1 VTRRPSK
8 WIVFGIVAVGVLMAT
23 IDSSIVN
30 VSLPVIARG
39 FGVPLGGAVEWVVI
53 AYLVVVA
60 SLLLTVGRISDV
72 AGRRRVWAAGLA
84 TFTAASAL
92 CGAAPSLGA
101 LVGFRALQGIGSA
114 GTMAVS
120 PAMLVAAF
128 PPEQRG
134 RALGLNAV
142 VVGLG
147 ISLGPTLG
155 GVITEHFGWRW
166 IFYVNVPLGI
176 LGVAASLRVLPHET
190 AETRQRVDWVGA
202 LLLAAGLG
210 GLTAGLSF
218 GPELGWSSAPLLVCG
233 VLAIAGIA
241 GLVARVV
248 LADQPLV
255 DPRLWQNRVFASAS
269 VSLLLAFIATFAVAV
284 FLPFYLVQLRGFSAQ
299 RAGLLLTP
307 LPLTIAVV
315 SPVTGS
321 LADRFGTQKLAAGGM
336 FLAAAG
342 LAWLAFLE
350 VDASIPRIVGNLL
363 LIGVGQAAFQPPN
376 NSALM
381 GAAPRDRQGVAA
393 GVLAT
398 GRTLGQSLSVA
409 FAGALFGLFGGGA
422 AARVLHR
429 GGTAGPAAYAFLRG
443 MHAALIGCALVAL
456 TSSAVALVRGKDLA
470 GSTGERSGLAERRR
484 AG

>member
-1 VTRRPSK
+1 
-8 WIVFGIVAVGVLMAT
+8 MAT

-39 FGVPLGGAVEWVVI
+39 FGVPLGGEVEWVII

-72 AGRRRVWAAGLA
+72 AGRRRVWATGLA

-101 LVGFRALQGIGSA
+101 LVGFRGLQGIGSA

-128 PPEQRG
+128 PPQQRG

-147 ISLGPTLG
+147 ISLCPTLG

-176 LGVAASLRVLPHET
+176 LGVVASLRVLPHET

-218 GPELGWSSAPLLVCG
+218 GPELG
-233 VLAIAGIA
+233 
-241 GLVARVV
+241 
-248 LADQPLV
+248 
-255 DPRLWQNRVFASAS
+255 
-269 VSLLLAFIATFAVAV
+269 
-284 FLPFYLVQLRGFSAQ
+284 
-299 RAGLLLTP
+299 
-307 LPLTIAVV
+307 
-315 SPVTGS
+315 
-321 LADRFGTQKLAAGGM
+321 
-336 FLAAAG
+336 
-342 LAWLAFLE
+342 
-350 VDASIPRIVGNLL
+350 
-363 LIGVGQAAFQPPN
+363 
-376 NSALM
+376 
-381 GAAPRDRQGVAA
+381 
-393 GVLAT
+393 
-398 GRTLGQSLSVA
+398 
-409 FAGALFGLFGGGA
+409 
-422 AARVLHR
+422 
-429 GGTAGPAAYAFLRG
+429 
-443 MHAALIGCALVAL
+443 
-456 TSSAVALVRGKDLA
+456 
-470 GSTGERSGLAERRR
+470 
-484 AG
+484 

>member
-1 VTRRPSK
+1 MERRPSK

-39 FGVPLGGAVEWVVI
+39 FGVPLGGSVEWVVI

-60 SLLLTVGRISDV
+60 SLLLTAGRISDV
-72 AGRRRVWAAGLA
+72 AGRRRVWATGLT
-84 TFTAASAL
+84 TFTLGSAL

-128 PPEQRG
+128 PREQRG

-155 GVITEHFGWRW
+155 GVITQHFGWRW
-166 IFYVNVPLGI
+166 IFYVNVPLGV
-176 LGVAASLRVLPHET
+176 LGVGASLRVLPHET
-190 AETRQRVDWVGA
+190 AEVRQRVDWVGA

-218 GPELGWSSAPLLVCG
+218 GPELGWTSAPLLVCG

-241 GLVARVV
+241 GLVARVI
-248 LADQPLV
+248 LAQQPLV
-255 DPRLWQNRVFASAS
+255 EARLWQNRVFASAS

-284 FLPFYLVQLRGFSAQ
+284 FLPFYLEQLRGFAAQ
-299 RAGLLLTP
+299 RAGMLLTP
-307 LPLTIAVV
+307 LPLTIAVI
-315 SPVTGS
+315 SPFTGS
-321 LADRFGTQKLAAGGM
+321 LADRIGTQKLAAGGM

-342 LAWLAFLE
+342 LAWLALLPG
-350 VDASIPRIVGNLL
+350 DASILRIEGNLL
-363 LIGVGQAAFQPPN
+363 LIGVGQATFQPPN

-381 GAAPRDRQGVAA
+381 GAAPRERQGVAA

-422 AARVLHR
+422 ASRVLHH
-429 GGTAGPAAYAFLRG
+429 GGAAGPGAGAFLRG
-443 MHAALIGCALVAL
+443 MHASLLGCAVVAL
-456 TSSAVALVRGKDLA
+456 ASSAVALVRGKD
-470 GSTGERSGLAERRR
+470 
-484 AG
+484 

>member
-1 VTRRPSK
+1 MTRRPSK
-8 WIVFGIVAVGVLMAT
+8 WVVFGIVAVGVLMAT

-72 AGRRRVWAAGLA
+72 VGRRRVWATGLA
-84 TFTAASAL
+84 AFTTASAL
-92 CGAAPSLGA
+92 CGAAPSLAA
-101 LVGFRALQGIGSA
+101 LVGFRALQGVGSA

-134 RALGLNAV
+134 RALGFNAV

-176 LGVAASLRVLPHET
+176 LGVVASLRVLPHET

-218 GPELGWSSAPLLVCG
+218 GPELGWTSAPLLVCA
-233 VLAIAGIA
+233 VLAVAGIS
-241 GLVARVV
+241 GLVARVL

-269 VSLLLAFIATFAVAV
+269 VSLLLAFVATFAVAV
-284 FLPFYLVQLRGFSAQ
+284 FMPFYLVQLRGFSAQ
-299 RAGLLLTP
+299 KAGLLLTP
-307 LPLTIAVV
+307 LPLTIALV

-321 LADRFGTQKLAAGGM
+321 LADRIGTQKLAAGGM
-336 FLAAAG
+336 FLAAVG
-342 LAWLAFLE
+342 LAWLAFLPI
-350 VDASIPRIVGNLL
+350 DASIPRIVVNLL
-363 LIGVGQAAFQPPN
+363 VIGVGQAAFQPPN

-381 GAAPRDRQGVAA
+381 GAAPRERQGIAA

-422 AARVLHR
+422 AARALHR
-429 GGTAGPAAYAFLRG
+429 GGGAGPSADAFLHG
-443 MHAALIGCALVAL
+443 MNAALLGCALVAL
-456 TSSAVALVRGKDLA
+456 TSSAVALVRGKDRG
-470 GSTGERSGLAERRR
+470 GSTGERSGVAESHR
-484 AG
+484 GG